1 MSWRS
6 WFGLREPEPPAPPA
20 PPCAHQWRVL
30 FTSVTAPVE
39 LGAVRLSVTEL
50 SIHDVRE
57 MQTQRLK
64 ALQGSTF
71 VLIACDNCGAR
82 VVLELAGIPFKGAPD
97 TSYALRLV
105 SRSD

>member
-1 MSWRS
+1 
-6 WFGLREPEPPAPPA
+6 
-20 PPCAHQWRVL
+20 
-30 FTSVTAPVE
+30 
-39 LGAVRLSVTEL
+39 
-50 SIHDVRE
+50 